1 MTEQLLHKT
10 VILSLL
16 ALCFL
21 NALLAWQV
29 QQKLEVQPKDVLA
42 AVEEKLEVTPEMVM
56 QRLDEITAKHQQ
68 YMQALID
75 AAKKGQE

>member
-29 QQKLEVQPKDVLA
+29 QQKLEVQPKDVLSV
-42 AVEEKLEVTPEMVM
+42 VEQKLEVTPQMVM
-56 QRLDEITAKHQQ
+56 QRLDEISAKHAE
-68 YMQALID
+68 YMRKLTD
-75 AAKKGQE
+75 AAKEGRE

>member
-10 VILSLL
+10 VIISLL

-21 NALLAWQV
+21 NAALAWQV
-29 QQKLEVQPKDVLA
+29 QNKLEVQPKDVLDV
-42 AVEEKLEVTPEMVM
+42 VEERLEVTPRQVM
-56 QRLDEITAKHQQ
+56 DRLDEITAKHQQ

-75 AAKKGQE
+75 AAKEGQE